1 MKQVVLLLVGC
12 ELCSQGFVEFFKEY
26 KVGDFSEEEIEDEE
40 EVVEVEELGVEY
52 FDKFLTRDELA
63 YHKYLLRDPSPP
75 FSMRCPIIIGGN
87 PLNLNISCNIGQ
99 VHVWKANMD
108 LKSRVNIMTRMHYNW
123 IMKRQLE
130 PRIDSED
137 LRRINFLIVED
148 ISLVIDPCLSQV
160 VLGKPFVEVANMT
173 YDSLLG
179 IVKFTN
185 EVDEVAYKMPH
196 KIEQFRSLSNME
208 KEYKQSVY
216 FRNEEDK
223 RRGVDYEMK
232 RYLVF
237 IRDA

>member
-1 MKQVVLLLVGC
+1 MPNHRRRK
-12 ELCSQGFVEFFKEY
+12 SFKPQ
-26 KVGDFSEEEIEDEE
+26 
-40 EVVEVEELGVEY
+40 Y
-52 FDKFLTRDELA
+52 FMQHRT
-63 YHKYLLRDPSPP
+63 
-75 FSMRCPIIIGGN
+75 
-87 PLNLNISCNIGQ
+87 
-99 VHVWKANMD
+99 
-108 LKSRVNIMTRMHYNW
+108 
-123 IMKRQLE
+123 
-130 PRIDSED
+130 
-137 LRRINFLIVED
+137 NFLIVED